1 MTANKLRGCLQI
13 ARRRRRHLQSGGRTP
28 GQETLDDRLSVFT
41 AQQAE
46 RARIAQDDYAALMA
60 SRTGRLLTLS
70 LAGTT
75 DEATTRPLLEQTLAT
90 LRAEALNQPR
100 KEEEGEE
107 DGDDGDDREGD
118 DREGDGDEGDGDE
131 GDGDEGEKPDR
142 PPTDSEE
149 RCIELW
155 AAYRRAEKR
164 VEEAEQKLK
173 DLWGE
178 FYNLAEQR
186 DAVLEDLKDKAKE
199 YAITLIFKR
208 VSLKRSTATPSAVR
222 QAIEVF

>member
-1 MTANKLRGCLQI
+1 M
-13 ARRRRRHLQSGGRTP
+13 
-28 GQETLDDRLSVFT
+28 
-41 AQQAE
+41 
-46 RARIAQDDYAALMA
+46 MA

-70 LAGTT
+70 LARTT
-75 DEATTRPLLEQTLAT
+75 DEATARPLLEQTLAT
-90 LRAEALNQPR
+90 LRAEALKTPL

-107 DGDDGDDREGD
+107 DGDDGEDEEGGDDGDDGDDGEGD

>member
-131 GDGDEGEKPDR
+131 GEKPDR